1 MEIYSFDNV
10 TMLVNERP
18 ITGYAEGST
27 IKIEDNETPYCPR
40 LGLTVL
46 FPMQTTQTVRQR

>member
-27 IKIEDNETPYCPR
+27 IKIEDNEDTLLAYGHGE
-40 LGLTVL
+40 L
-46 FPMQTTQTVRQR
+46 